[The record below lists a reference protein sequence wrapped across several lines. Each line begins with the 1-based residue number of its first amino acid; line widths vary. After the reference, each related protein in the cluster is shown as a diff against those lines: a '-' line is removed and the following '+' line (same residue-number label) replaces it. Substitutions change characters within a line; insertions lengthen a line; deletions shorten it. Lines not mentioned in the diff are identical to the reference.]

1 MSSAISSLTAS
12 APVDQSFT
20 GVSARS
26 RGAQTSAQTATNHS
40 VQTASTNASPSL
52 EGEALQKI
60 VVEMQSK
67 LAGTN
72 SDLEFTVDKDSGH
85 SIVKVTER
93 TTKEVIWQFPS
104 DQALQ
109 VSKEL
114 SRFLGAFVNR
124 AV

>member
-1 MSSAISSLTAS
+1 MPLAISPLTAS
-12 APVDQSFT
+12 VPSSQPF
-20 GVSARS
+20 VSA
-26 RGAQTSAQTATNHS
+26 GARPESAVGLAQATTNQKS
-40 VQTASTNASPSL
+40 KTASVPSKTSL
-52 EGEALQKI
+52 DVEALQKI
-60 VVEMQSK
+60 VSQMQSK

-72 SDLEFTVDKDSGH
+72 SDLEFSVDKDSGQFV
-85 SIVKVTER
+85 VKVTER
-93 TTKEVIWQFPS
+93 STKNVIWQFPS

>member
-1 MSSAISSLTAS
+1 MPSVISTLTA
-12 APVDQSFT
+12 PVPSGQPFLGGSVRTT
-20 GVSARS
+20 GAT
-26 RGAQTSAQTATNHS
+26 ASAQTATTQT
-40 VQTASTNASPSL
+40 VQTGSLTSSPSL
-52 EGEALQKI
+52 DAEALQKI
-60 VVEMQSK
+60 VAEMQSK

-72 SDLEFTVDKDSGH
+72 SDLEFSVDKDSGQ
-85 SIVKVTER
+85 SVVKVTER